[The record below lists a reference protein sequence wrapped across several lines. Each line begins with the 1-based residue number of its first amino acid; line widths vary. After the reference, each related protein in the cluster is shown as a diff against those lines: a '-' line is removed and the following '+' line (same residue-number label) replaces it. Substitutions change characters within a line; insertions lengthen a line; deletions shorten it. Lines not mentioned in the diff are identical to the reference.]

1 MNRKSDKSTPK
12 FDIQVLFDEI
22 GVVLDRDQY
31 RDVLSLLEMYHVYV
45 RRHQAR
51 LQKCLFYLTILN

>member
-31 RDVLSLLEMYHVYV
+31 RDVLSQLEMYHVYV
-45 RRHQAR
+45 RRHQVR